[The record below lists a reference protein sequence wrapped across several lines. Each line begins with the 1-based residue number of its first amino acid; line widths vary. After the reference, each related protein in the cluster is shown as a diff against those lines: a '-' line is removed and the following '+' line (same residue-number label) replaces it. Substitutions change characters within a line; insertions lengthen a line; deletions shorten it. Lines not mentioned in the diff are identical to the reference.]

1 MQFRQQEV
9 NFLREKRSQSF
20 QMIEYLLIIKSFLR
34 LLKVVLCNELGCLW
48 PIANCGQ
55 TSEDCTNQI

>member
-1 MQFRQQEV
+1 MQSRQQEV

-20 QMIEYLLIIKSFLR
+20 QMIKSLLIIKSFLR
-34 LLKVVLCNELGCLW
+34 LLNW

-55 TSEDCTNQI
+55 TSEVCTNQI